1 PRWVL
6 LVGDAS
12 YDGKNYLGLGENDL
26 VPTKV
31 MWTNTFETA
40 TDDWL
45 GDVDGDGLADV
56 AVGRLPVRTLQQ
68 AQAMVDKI
76 ISYEQGMPTSG
87 VLLVADLAAEYDFE
101 VASQAVELS
110 LPAETPVQEVFRSRM
125 DDVTANRAIID
136 AINRGPK
143 LVNYAGH
150 GSASVWRGNL
160 LTNDSVGLLTNQQA
174 LPVVVSMTCLNG
186 LFNDPRSNSL
196 GESLLL
202 SERGG
207 AIAVW
212 ASSAQTVAGA
222 QELVDQEMIRQLF
235 SASAAKTDQR
245 LTIGEAIMR
254 AKAIAQD
261 EAVIKSWTLLGDPLL
276 RLR

>member
-45 GDVDGDGLADV
+45 GDVNGDGLADV
-56 AVGRLPVRTLQQ
+56 PVGRLPVRTLQQ

-76 ISYEQGMPTSG
+76 ISYDSNHQDGA
-87 VLLVADLAAEYDFE
+87 LLVADRNDGFDFE
-101 VASQAVELS
+101 SATGTVKSL
-110 LPAETPVQEVFRSRM
+110 LPADMRTEQVIRSQT
-125 DDVTANRAIID
+125 DDATANRAIID

-160 LTNDSVGLLTNQQA
+160 LTNDSVPLLTNQQA

-212 ASSAQTVAGA
+212 ASSAQTVAYGQA
-222 QELVDQEMIRQLF
+222 QMNQELIRQLF
-235 SASAAKTDQR
+235 QGASGMNQS
-245 LTIGEAIMR
+245 LTLGEAISR
-254 AKAIAQD
+254 AKA
-261 EAVIKSWTLLGDPLL
+261 AVSDADVRRSWILLGDPML